1 MLPSCQRD
9 GCEIVKLCSELHRIG
24 CGGDSSWLAVVLF
37 ARNLVRMF
45 SVFSDVQKKMLQD
58 TVIKALAEHDPSA
71 VHLTQVVVALQEFIV
86 HNTITNRLE
95 EQLDTQLHDAAALG
109 EAVTEFLRESFAGE
123 QERRRVI
130 DRFGE
135 HSLELLDQCV
145 EPGILVREL
154 RTLITDMLHYY
165 RDAALAWEGKAKEL
179 ERLVSVDPLLAP
191 LHNRRALDAHV
202 EKAVQQSN
210 DSGKPLSL
218 FMIAVDNFKK
228 TINDIYGHQVGDDV
242 LRTLAKIVNSY
253 AVANDWFAAR
263 YGGDELVLVCPIDVD
278 QAQFFAEALRLAVQQ
293 YEFRPREAGKL
304 IDPPIR
310 FTVSIGVAA
319 YCPGMTGSDLLA
331 AADQAMYQVK
341 GTGKN
346 NVIRYCSS

>member
-1 MLPSCQRD
+1 M
-9 GCEIVKLCSELHRIG
+9 
-24 CGGDSSWLAVVLF
+24 
-37 ARNLVRMF
+37 
-45 SVFSDVQKKMLQD
+45 
-58 TVIKALAEHDPSA
+58 
-71 VHLTQVVVALQEFIV
+71 
-86 HNTITNRLE
+86 
-95 EQLDTQLHDAAALG
+95 
-109 EAVTEFLRESFAGE
+109 
-123 QERRRVI
+123 I

-135 HSLELLDQCV
+135 NALSLLDHCP
-145 EPGILVREL
+145 EPETVVREL
-154 RTLITDMLHYY
+154 RVLITDMLNYY

-191 LHNRRALDAHV
+191 LHNRRALDAYV
-202 EKAVQQSN
+202 QKAVETAHASCR
-210 DSGKPLSL
+210 PLSL
-218 FMIAVDNFKK
+218 FMVDVDNFKK

-278 QAQFFAEALRLAVQQ
+278 EAQFYAEALRLAVQQ

-310 FTVSIGVAA
+310 FTVSIGVAE
-319 YCPGMTGSDLLA
+319 YKPGMTGSDLLA
-331 AADQAMYQVK
+331 AADHAMYQVK

-346 NVIRYCSS
+346 NVIRYMRS